1 LFSCT
6 VAAAIESDAATAGAA
21 VGATPFLQLP
31 QFSLRGRS
39 GPIDIWCVPAAERL
53 AL

>member
-6 VAAAIESDAATAGAA
+6 VAAALEGNAAVTDAAPEIP
-21 VGATPFLQLP
+21 PFLQLP
-31 QFSLRGRS
+31 QFALRGRS
-39 GPIDIWCVPAAERL
+39 GPIDIWCVPARERL